1 MRALLILAL
10 FPVVFS
16 NPSAEEGHRA
26 AETTALRAKIERMMG
41 PKRGPKRG
49 TKRVTAKIERKMHP
63 KQVKVVNSDVTL
75 YLSREKLNHDEAEAK
90 CRTYDG
96 HLASP
101 TSVRQL
107 DLLEADR
114 ETRYLSGVFDRD
126 ANQWKWGTGELIRP
140 TARDWS
146 EDNPIDWTCLLYFLS
161 YMGAESNELY
171 PIMCWLRVHYACEI
185 PGLKVGNSEF
195 AAIQVKTTYVVV
207 EKSHINYTDAAAECA
222 SMKTGAHLATPTNF
236 REMELIYSSMKNS
249 TDEYWLGAKRAHL
262 GERGMWITG
271 EPIVA
276 NLRGWYGDDGGN
288 CLATCGGLLDWF
300 TCDGIPSAQSG
311 VGSHQYSIE
320 GYVCQLD

>member
-41 PKRGPKRG
+41 PKTVGKGGKKALNLHPKR
-49 TKRVTAKIERKMHP
+49 
-63 KQVKVVNSDVTL
+63 VKVVNSEVTL
-75 YLSREKLNHDEAEAK
+75 YLSRGKLNHDAAEAK

-114 ETRYLSGVFDRD
+114 YVSRYVSGVFDRD

-140 TARDWS
+140 TARDWD
-146 EDNPIDWTCLLYFLS
+146 ENNPIDWTCLLYHTW
-161 YMGAESNELY
+161 GAERNRFY
-171 PIMCWLRVHYACEI
+171 PIMCNKPLHYACEI
-185 PGLKVGNSEF
+185 PGLKVGNGEF

-236 REMELIYSSMKNS
+236 REMELIFNSMSHWK
-249 TDEYWLGAKRAHL
+249 DEYWLGAKRAHL

-276 NLRGWYGDDGGN
+276 NLRAWYGDDGGN